1 MADPISITA
10 VLAVGGVRAM
20 VKHHQR
26 TRRNAR
32 LSKVRLI
39 VTELADEGCDLV
51 HFQQICKRT
60 HAWFDT
66 VEEQEVLVFL
76 QQTISNP
83 TIVADAKYL
92 IGLYG
97 RSETTRRFVDGAADL
112 GTCEYLRKKNEL
124 AAAKDHIV
132 VMVEAG
138 YDLAELQQIAVAVG
152 ADDCWTEATAWD
164 AANALYD
171 NDTAKDA
178 ISGQAVELIVAY
190 VKNPDA
196 ADLVN
201 EVVGLGIE
209 VLGNTGEVVEGAAD
223 LILELIGAVFG

>member
-32 LSKVRLI
+32 LSKARLI
-39 VTELADEGCDLV
+39 VTELANEGCDLV

-83 TIVADAKYL
+83 TIEADAKYP

-97 RSETTRRFVDGAADL
+97 RSEPRAGSLTGLPILAPASIFVRR
-112 GTCEYLRKKNEL
+112 TNW
-124 AAAKDHIV
+124 
-132 VMVEAG
+132 
-138 YDLAELQQIAVAVG
+138 LQPRI
-152 ADDCWTEATAWD
+152 
-164 AANALYD
+164 
-171 NDTAKDA
+171 
-178 ISGQAVELIVAY
+178 
-190 VKNPDA
+190 
-196 ADLVN
+196 
-201 EVVGLGIE
+201 
-209 VLGNTGEVVEGAAD
+209 
-223 LILELIGAVFG
+223 ILS